1 MKAKNLLIV
10 SLILTS
16 LITPISLSSLSY
28 ANLHPANSEIEW
40 GVAEGKTYTW
50 IVKQTNESLGFLPKN
65 SEFEMTVTS
74 IMALGGGSATELN
87 ATITVYNSA
96 TELTTT
102 LLDNETYAYFN
113 STTNSTTLYTQIDD
127 HGLILPPGYE
137 EGFAQGLDVFY
148 GSFFTYLLDMTV
160 QGIFAIAG
168 YKTSNDLVYMWTFNA
183 NGITDN
189 FVAVDINADAGDPS
203 NFDYWLVLK
212 SGSDS
217 IPLGHFFLVF
227 AGLAIISLI
236 FISKKK
242 LKN

>member
-1 MKAKNLLIV
+1 
-10 SLILTS
+10 
-16 LITPISLSSLSY
+16 
-28 ANLHPANSEIEW
+28 
-40 GVAEGKTYTW
+40 
-50 IVKQTNESLGFLPKN
+50 
-65 SEFEMTVTS
+65 
-74 IMALGGGSATELN
+74 
-87 ATITVYNSA
+87 
-96 TELTTT
+96 
-102 LLDNETYAYFN
+102 
-113 STTNSTTLYTQIDD
+113 
-127 HGLILPPGYE
+127 
-137 EGFAQGLDVFY
+137 
-148 GSFFTYLLDMTV
+148 MTV

-189 FVAVDINADAGDPS
+189 FVAVNINADASDAS